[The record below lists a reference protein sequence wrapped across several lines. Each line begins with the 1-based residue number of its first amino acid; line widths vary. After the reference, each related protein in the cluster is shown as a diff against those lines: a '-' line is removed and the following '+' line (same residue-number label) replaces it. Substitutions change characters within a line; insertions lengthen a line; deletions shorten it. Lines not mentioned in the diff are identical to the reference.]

1 MTQTRI
7 IHDVITNE
15 ITEVELTNAEIA
27 KNEKERKA
35 FEAEQLV
42 KKAEAEAK
50 AAAKAAL
57 LAQLGIT
64 EEQAKLLLS

>member
-1 MTQTRI
+1 MTHTRI

-15 ITEVELTNAEIA
+15 ITEVELTKAEIA

-50 AAAKAAL
+50 ESARQSIL
-57 LAQLGIT
+57 DRLGLT
-64 EEQAKLLLS
+64 ADEAKLLLG